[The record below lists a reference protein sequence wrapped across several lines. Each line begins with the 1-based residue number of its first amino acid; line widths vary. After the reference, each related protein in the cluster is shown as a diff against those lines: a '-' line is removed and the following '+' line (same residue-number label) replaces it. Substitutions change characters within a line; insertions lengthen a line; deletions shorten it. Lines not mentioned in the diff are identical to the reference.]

1 VAILLDSGI
10 LYALYD
16 RRDAW
21 HRAALELAQQEKG
34 GLVVPTPVIP
44 EVDHLLGQ
52 RLGIEAQ
59 ILFYQAL
66 LERHYILAG
75 LPPEGYLRDYE
86 LNRKY
91 RNLEL
96 GFVDAAVLATAEILG
111 LGRIATT
118 DRKDFGLVRANIPI
132 ELLPS

>member
-1 VAILLDSGI
+1 MAILLDSGI

-21 HRAALELAQQEKG
+21 HRAAVELIRREQG

-66 LERHYILAG
+66 LERHYILVG
-75 LPPEGYLRDYE
+75 LPPEGYLRVYE

-118 DRKDFGLVRANIPI
+118 DRRDFEFVRASIPI
-132 ELLPS
+132 ELLPA

>member
-1 VAILLDSGI
+1 VELI
-10 LYALYD
+10 
-16 RRDAW
+16 RR
-21 HRAALELAQQEKG
+21 EQG

-52 RLGIEAQ
+52 RLGVEAQ

-66 LERHYILAG
+66 LDRHYILVG
-75 LPPEGYLRDYE
+75 LPPEGYLRVYE

-118 DRKDFGLVRANIPI
+118 DRRDFEIVRASIPI
-132 ELLPS
+132 ELLPA

>member
-1 VAILLDSGI
+1 MAILLDSGI

-21 HRAALELAQQEKG
+21 HRAATELIRREQG

-44 EVDHLLGQ
+44 EVDHLLGK
-52 RLGIEAQ
+52 RLGIGAQ

-75 LPPEGYLRDYE
+75 LPPEGYLRVYE

-91 RNLEL
+91 QNLEL
-96 GFVDAAVLATAEILG
+96 GFVDAAVLAMAEILG

-118 DRKDFGLVRANIPI
+118 DRRDFELVRTTIPI
-132 ELLPS
+132 ELLPA